1 MLDCCGWQK
10 PQLSGTEKL
19 RGREEVRPAGLDRA
33 VLANRAAT
41 NRSARNKE
49 AGWLVLS
56 PGPRLRKGSC
66 MRSPWL
72 TKLCSSSFRF
82 GLQIGGLALVLA
94 ACSGVAWATPP
105 LPPSA
110 PEIDPSS
117 LRAALML
124 LGGGVLLVADRF
136 RRSSR

>member
-1 MLDCCGWQK
+1 
-10 PQLSGTEKL
+10 
-19 RGREEVRPAGLDRA
+19 
-33 VLANRAAT
+33 
-41 NRSARNKE
+41 
-49 AGWLVLS
+49 
-56 PGPRLRKGSC
+56 

-72 TKLCSSSFRF
+72 TKLCSTTFHF

-94 ACSGVAWATPP
+94 ACSGVAWAIPP
-105 LPPSA
+105 LPGSA

-117 LRAALML
+117 LNAALML